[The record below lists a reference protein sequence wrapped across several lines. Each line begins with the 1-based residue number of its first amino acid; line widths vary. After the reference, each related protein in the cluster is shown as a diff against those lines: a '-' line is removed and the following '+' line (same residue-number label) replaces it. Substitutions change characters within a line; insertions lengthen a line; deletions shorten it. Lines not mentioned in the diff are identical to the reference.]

1 MTSAPPRRSAKAHE
15 SPTTPPPTTATR
27 TGLVA
32 AERVRL
38 NLLFGHDH
46 PLPFWNLEDDWTD
59 QSDQGAFI
67 DADIPAIY
75 IGVDSTKDDHR
86 PTDTFDRIDQK
97 FLVNAAELV
106 ARLVQ
111 RLDHAEELPD

>member
-1 MTSAPPRRSAKAHE
+1 MTYVPASDRYDRMIYRRSGR
-15 SPTTPPPTTATR
+15 SGLQLPTLSL
-27 TGLVA
+27 GLW
-32 AERVRL
+32 
-38 NLLFGHDH
+38 NNFGHDH

-75 IGVDSTKDDHR
+75 IGVDSTKDYHR